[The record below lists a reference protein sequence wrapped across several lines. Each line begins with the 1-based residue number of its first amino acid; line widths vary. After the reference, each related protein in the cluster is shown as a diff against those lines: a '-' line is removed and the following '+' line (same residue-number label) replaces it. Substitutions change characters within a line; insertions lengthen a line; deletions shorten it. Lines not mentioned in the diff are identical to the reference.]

1 VVHIASHGFFLS
13 DVSVNDGSLN
23 EEFLSN
29 PLFQSGILLSGAAV
43 PGHLREGKD
52 DGVLTAYEAMNLN
65 LDNTELVALS
75 ACETGLGEIQ
85 NGEGVFGLQRSFLMA
100 GANSILM
107 SLWQVDDVAT
117 QELMVHF
124 YSIWLGGAGK
134 HEAFRQAQLKIKEN
148 YPEPYF
154 WGGFIMVGK

>member
-1 VVHIASHGFFLS
+1 
-13 DVSVNDGSLN
+13 
-23 EEFLSN
+23 
-29 PLFQSGILLSGAAV
+29 
-43 PGHLREGKD
+43 
-52 DGVLTAYEAMNLN
+52 VLTAYEAMNLN